1 MSKESFLSRFKRR
14 LFGSY
19 EWIVDFTDQIPK
31 YDVKKCR
38 ISSMLGYL
46 CFFIP
51 MTMHDDRQ
59 FARFHCN
66 QSILNLILSTVVTV
80 MWGMVPYVGPILMLL
95 QELLCVIFMI
105 RGMILSYKGVAR
117 GLPLVGWITI
127 YPYRY
132 PGQ

>member
-1 MSKESFLSRFKRR
+1 MAKESFLFRFKRR

-66 QSILNLILSTVVTV
+66 QGIVLALAEVILSFAVRIFGRLQSRIYTKLTED
-80 MWGMVPYVGPILMLL
+80 GPIERTAYEISALSA
-95 QELLCVIFMI
+95 Q
-105 RGMILSYKGVAR
+105 ILEAED
-117 GLPLVGWITI
+117 IT
-127 YPYRY
+127 
-132 PGQ
+132 

>member
-1 MSKESFLSRFKRR
+1 MAKITFSAIKKR
-14 LFGSY
+14 LFGNY
-19 EWIVDFTDQIPK
+19 EWIVDFTDVIPK

-38 ISSMLGYL
+38 ISAMLGYL

-59 FARFHCN
+59 FARFHAN
-66 QSILNLILSTVVTV
+66 QSILNLIMSTVITV
-80 MWGMVPYVGPILMLL
+80 IWGMIPYVGIYLMIL
-95 QELLCVIFMI
+95 QELLCIIFTI
-105 RGMILSYKGVAR
+105 RGMVLSYQGKAR
-117 GLPLVGWITI
+117 SIPLVGWITI

>member
-1 MSKESFLSRFKRR
+1 MVKFFSALKRR
-14 LFGSY
+14 LFGGY

-51 MTMHDDRQ
+51 MTMHDERQ

-66 QSILNLILSTVVTV
+66 QSIINLILSTVIADI
-80 MWGMVPYVGPILMLL
+80 WGMIPYIGSYLMIQ
-95 QELLCVIFMI
+95 QEVLCLIFMI
-105 RGMILSYKGVAR
+105 RGMILSYKGIAR
-117 GLPLVGWITI
+117 SIPLVGWITI

>member
-1 MSKESFLSRFKRR
+1 MANNKLSALKKR

-66 QSILNLILSTVVTV
+66 QSILNLLLSTVVTV
-80 MWGMVPYVGPILMLL
+80 LWGMIPYAGPFLMIL
-95 QELLCVIFMI
+95 QELLCLIFAV
-105 RGMILSYKGVAR
+105 RGMILSYQGKAR
-117 GLPLVGWITI
+117 SIPIVGWITI
-127 YPYRY
+127 LPYRL